1 MHRCFILASIL
12 FGFTTVIH
20 GQGIPYTSFG
30 KCSYTGDPHL
40 IPFPSSSGQ
49 ASNMYYC
56 QKNRWETVLQNK
68 WVYILAKSGPSPYVV
83 LDVSVHL

>member
-1 MHRCFILASIL
+1 MYHWLILGSIL
-12 FGFTTVIH
+12 LGLSAAQLIAYPGPAFGT
-20 GQGIPYTSFG
+20 
-30 KCSYTGDPHL
+30 CSYTGDPHL